1 MKIIIHDLNQKLD
14 ISGSIEF
21 NGQNIKSCIG
31 CFSCWFKT
39 PKNCIHNDDLK
50 TIGNLL
56 LNCDE
61 VIIISKCING
71 CYSSTVKQILER
83 CISYVEP
90 FFEIRNG
97 EIHHKL
103 RIDKKLKFYI
113 LFYGNIT
120 LNDKICAKYLVDAN
134 IKNFNATL
142 ESLNFLEDDVKIKE
156 WLNDKYC

>member
-1 MKIIIHDLNQKLD
+1 MKIIIHDLNEKLD
-14 ISGSIEF
+14 ISGIIEF
-21 NGQNIKSCIG
+21 NGHNIKNCIG

-39 PKNCIHNDDLK
+39 PKNCIHQDDLK

-71 CYSSTVKQILER
+71 CYSSTVKQVLER

-90 FFEIRNG
+90 FFEIRNN

-103 RIDKKLKFYI
+103 KINKKLNFNI
-113 LFYGNIT
+113 LFYGNFT
-120 LNDKICAKYLVDAN
+120 SEDKLVATKLVEAN
-134 IKNFNATL
+134 MNNFASTL
-142 ESLNFLEDDVKIKE
+142 ENLKFFENDLKVKE
-156 WLNDKYC
+156 WLNDKYY